1 MIKLLR
7 SAWKNSQSSDS
18 LNVQV
23 DATSSDT
30 PMLPSILAACVAYPT
45 SDAALRIAIREQL
58 NYAEAILP
66 ILAILDEWLVKLSS
80 LATGLILDANVA
92 GNDCS
97 AVVPTLSCSG
107 GVKIPPLDKV
117 RQELLPNTCIDSDH
131 KALGIFASNS
141 RCDICDATPTHTIP
155 PASPTTC
162 CASSIRA

>member
-7 SAWKNSQSSDS
+7 SAWKNGQSSD
-18 LNVQV
+18 LLDVQV

-58 NYAEAILP
+58 NHAEAILP
-66 ILAILDEWLVKLSS
+66 ILVILDEWLVKLSS
-80 LATGLILDANVA
+80 LGTGLILDANVT
-92 GNDCS
+92 GNDHS
-97 AVVPTLSCSG
+97 VVSTLSCSG
-107 GVKIPPLDKV
+107 GVEIPPLDKV
-117 RQELLPNTCIDSDH
+117 RQELLPNTCFDSDY
-131 KALGIFASNS
+131 KALGIPASNS
-141 RCDICDATPTHTIP
+141 RCDICNATPTHSIP